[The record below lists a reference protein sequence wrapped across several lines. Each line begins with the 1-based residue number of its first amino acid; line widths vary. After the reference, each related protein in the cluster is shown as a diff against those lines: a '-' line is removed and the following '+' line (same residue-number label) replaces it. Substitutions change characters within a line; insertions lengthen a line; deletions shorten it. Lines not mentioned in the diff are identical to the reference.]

1 MPEYE
6 VIKVVPV
13 WELKLGGTKRAPTF
27 GSPSERPGS
36 SNSLLVVRLEGKTT
50 VTITEG
56 LMKREGVAEELI
68 HGGSLSDG
76 VPNGLLSLEPLWL
89 SLILWEEVKEHV
101 TLSLGETEPL
111 WLLPELSLTE
121 EVKEP
126 VVLSL
131 KELEPLWLWL
141 SLALP
146 LEEGV

>member
-1 MPEYE
+1 M
-6 VIKVVPV
+6 
-13 WELKLGGTKRAPTF
+13 
-27 GSPSERPGS
+27 
-36 SNSLLVVRLEGKTT
+36 
-50 VTITEG
+50 
-56 LMKREGVAEELI
+56 
-68 HGGSLSDG
+68 
-76 VPNGLLSLEPLWL
+76 
-89 SLILWEEVKEHV
+89 KEHV

-131 KELEPLWLWL
+131 KELEPLWL